1 MKIVID
7 TNVVISAI
15 FFGGNPRKVVEAVLD
30 EKLTAC
36 ANQEIID
43 EYLEIIEEMIKRKQG
58 NLDNNSFTK
67 FISRLEIKEQVSHD
81 IVSRDPEDD
90 KFINC
95 ALDTKS
101 LFIVSGDNDL
111 LVLKK
116 YKDIEIITAQEFC
129 KKYLH

>member
-1 MKIVID
+1 
-7 TNVVISAI
+7 
-15 FFGGNPRKVVEAVLD
+15 
-30 EKLTAC
+30 
-36 ANQEIID
+36 
-43 EYLEIIEEMIKRKQG
+43 MIKRKQG

>member
-1 MKIVID
+1 M
-7 TNVVISAI
+7 
-15 FFGGNPRKVVEAVLD
+15 
-30 EKLTAC
+30 TAC
-36 ANQEIID
+36 ANQ
-43 EYLEIIEEMIKRKQG
+43 EIIEEMIKRKQG